1 MTTECIYALKDK
13 TIDEAKEFCIYINDL
28 AIRKEE
34 EVMPTYISRVLKDI
48 YVTTDY
54 DGFGTMFKLKK
65 DTIIVWAYGKD
76 YCMHR
81 LRPGKGSRKC
91 FPYATNKNLDGL
103 FEDLFLCDI
112 TDNGID
118 FKKCDRG

>member
-28 AIRKEE
+28 ANRKEE
-34 EVMPTYISRVLKDI
+34 EVMPTYISKVLKDI

-54 DGFGTMFKLKK
+54 DGFGTIFKLKK

-91 FPYATNKNLDGL
+91 FPYAMNQDLNGL

-112 TDNGID
+112 TDNGIN
-118 FKKCDRG
+118 FKKCE

>member
-34 EVMPTYISRVLKDI
+34 EVMPTYISKVLKDI

-91 FPYATNKNLDGL
+91 FPYAMNKDLNGL

-112 TDNGID
+112 TDNGIN
-118 FKKCDRG
+118 FKKCE

>member
-13 TIDEAKEFCIYINDL
+13 TIDEAKEFCIYINAL

-34 EVMPTYISRVLKDI
+34 EVMPTYISKVLKDI

-91 FPYATNKNLDGL
+91 FPYAMNKDLNGL

-112 TDNGID
+112 TDNGIN
-118 FKKCDRG
+118 FKKCE